1 MIAAMKQTGI
11 MYQGLT
17 VLGGGSILSGVI
29 LSATTVF
36 IIDRDFMKAAGFAAA
51 GGALTFFGLMHGE
64 EVGAFQNPGVV
75 AAYLAVAGVL
85 FACGRFAVVAPAA
98 AMSHHEEEE
107 EKSFESTAEGEL
119 APAK

>member
-1 MIAAMKQTGI
+1 MNTSFQTKFFLTALVSAVIA
-11 MYQGLT
+11 
-17 VLGGGSILSGVI
+17 LG
-29 LSATTVF
+29 
-36 IIDRDFMKAAGFAAA
+36 
-51 GGALTFFGLMHGE
+51 
-64 EVGAFQNPGVV
+64 
-75 AAYLAVAGVL
+75 VAGVL